1 MARKNALKNPKKFT
15 IKNVC
20 IVVFRKKH
28 VIKTIYNVKKCP
40 KITYYA

>member
-20 IVVFRKKH
+20 IVVFSKKH
-28 VIKTIYNVKKCP
+28 VIKTTHNVKKCP
-40 KITYYA
+40 KIT

>member
-1 MARKNALKNPKKFT
+1 MARKNLKNPKKFT

-28 VIKTIYNVKKCP
+28 VIKTI
-40 KITYYA
+40 